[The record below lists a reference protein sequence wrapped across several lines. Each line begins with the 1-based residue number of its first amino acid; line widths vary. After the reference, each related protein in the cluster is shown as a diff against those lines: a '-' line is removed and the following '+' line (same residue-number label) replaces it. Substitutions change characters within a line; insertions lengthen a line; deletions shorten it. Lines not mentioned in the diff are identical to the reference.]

1 MFLFAEDEQL
11 CDPVAHAVT
20 DRLYNDDKICKGG
33 PVKKKRK
40 KKPSSKATRGKRK
53 SKKNFLS
60 TKLTWQIK
68 KKVKRIKIFYV
79 ITIFYMSYMC

>member
-1 MFLFAEDEQL
+1 MFLFAEDEL

-20 DRLYNDDKICKGG
+20 DRSYNDDKICKGG
-33 PVKKKRK
+33 PVKKK
-40 KKPSSKATRGKRK
+40 KPSNKATREKRK

-68 KKVKRIKIFYV
+68 KMWRE
-79 ITIFYMSYMC
+79 

>member
-33 PVKKKRK
+33 PVKKKSLVIKLLGGKGRARK
-40 KKPSSKATRGKRK
+40 TSSVQ
-53 SKKNFLS
+53 N
-60 TKLTWQIK
+60 
-68 KKVKRIKIFYV
+68 
-79 ITIFYMSYMC
+79 

>member
-33 PVKKKRK
+33 PVKRK
-40 KKPSSKATRGKRK
+40 KKA
-53 SKKNFLS
+53 
-60 TKLTWQIK
+60 
-68 KKVKRIKIFYV
+68 
-79 ITIFYMSYMC
+79 

>member
-33 PVKKKRK
+33 PVKKKK
-40 KKPSSKATRGKRK
+40 KKKSLIIKLLGGIGRAKKTSSVQK
-53 SKKNFLS
+53 
-60 TKLTWQIK
+60 
-68 KKVKRIKIFYV
+68 
-79 ITIFYMSYMC
+79 